1 MQSAHWPSLMPRNIL
16 CHYRENE
23 SLILDID
30 SLTLPELAGANI
42 GVFAQ
47 AGFSEYSMRL
57 VEDLQTINKYAGLG
71 ISQSLIPNRLSYF
84 FGLTGP
90 SVAVDAAC
98 AGTTYALH
106 QACQSL
112 RNGECSAALVAAGSI
127 ISGPEMW
134 VGLASLG

>member
-1 MQSAHWPSLMPRNIL
+1 MLQNGR
-16 CHYRENE
+16 
-23 SLILDID
+23 
-30 SLTLPELAGANI
+30 LTLPELAGANM

-47 AGFSEYSMRL
+47 ATFSDYSMRL
-57 VEDLQTINKYAGLG
+57 MEDLQTKNKYAGLG
-71 ISQSLIPNRLSYF
+71 ISQSLVANRLSYF

-112 RNGECSAALVAAGSI
+112 RTGDSTMVS
-127 ISGPEMW
+127 
-134 VGLASLG
+134 